1 MEAKRPRAKMEH
13 VDVAIIGGG
22 PAGST
27 AGTFLRKYGKD
38 LKILILERETF
49 PRDHVGESQLPGA
62 SRILDEMGCW
72 DKVEAANFPIKVG
85 ATYRWGQSK
94 ELWDFDFAPLE
105 FFKDEPRPGRYEGIR
120 PSLAFQV
127 DRAIYDKILL
137 DHARELGC
145 DVREGTRVR
154 RIDREGDRVTGL
166 ELESGE
172 QVEARYY
179 LDASGHSGILRRAMG
194 VHAEP
199 ATGLQNIAIWDYWRN
214 ADWAETI
221 GIGGTRVQV
230 MSVGY
235 GWIWFIPLGP
245 DRTSVGLIVPA
256 EYYKTQGFAPAE
268 LYVRALDEDPRI
280 KGLMKNA
287 TSEGRLETTKDWSFL
302 AARHSGENWFLMGE
316 ASGFADPI
324 LAAGMTIT
332 HYSAREAA
340 FTILEGDRGE
350 DLDWL
355 RRVYDERQSTRISSH
370 IRFADY
376 WYSANSQF
384 TDLQDYTAKIAREN
398 GLDLAPEKA
407 WAWLAQGGF
416 IDEDAGASAGSF
428 ALPLF
433 KDLAAYLGDID
444 TQSPV
449 YLNNVFRLN
458 VEGATLDSRP
468 RYREG
473 RVLKGEGYV
482 RNGRLLPLH
491 YPFGFWIEALQA
503 EPDIYQLKKVF
514 KAYLLRI
521 HDERERARVYV
532 QMLPALDAM
541 ISDGWVCAEHDPD
554 QPCFNEQFRYALV
567 RPHAERPDT
576 VPI

>member
-1 MEAKRPRAKMEH
+1 MEH
-13 VDVAIIGGG
+13 VDVAVIGGG

-38 LKILILERETF
+38 LRVLILERETF

-62 SRILDEMGCW
+62 SAVLHEMGCW
-72 DKVEAANFPIKVG
+72 DKVEAADFPIKVG

-105 FFKDEPRPGRYEGIR
+105 FFGDESRPGRYEGIR
-120 PSLAFQV
+120 KSLAFQV

-137 DHARELGC
+137 DHAREFGC
-145 DVREGTRVR
+145 DVREATRVR
-154 RIDREGDRVTGL
+154 RVEREGDRVVGL
-166 ELESGE
+166 ELDSGE
-172 QVEARYY
+172 RVEARYY
-179 LDASGHSGILRRAMG
+179 LDASGHSGILRRVMG

-199 ATGLQNIAIWDYWRN
+199 ATGLQNIAVWNYWRN
-214 ADWAETI
+214 ADWAEEI
-221 GIGGTRVQV
+221 GVGGTRVQV

-245 DRTSVGLIVPA
+245 DRTSVGLVVPA
-256 EYYKTQGFAPAE
+256 AYYKSQDIAPLD
-268 LYVRALDEDPRI
+268 LYRRALSEDPRI
-280 KGLMKNA
+280 AGLMRNA
-287 TSEGRLETTKDWSFL
+287 TSEGKLETTKDWSFL
-302 AARHSGENWFLMGE
+302 AARHSGENWFLAGE

-340 FTILEGDRGE
+340 FTILEAGRGGDLG
-350 DLDWL
+350 WL
-355 RRVYDERQSTRISSH
+355 RRVYDERQSRRIASH

-384 TDLQDYTAKIAREN
+384 TELQDYTAQIAKEN
-398 GLDLAPEKA
+398 GLDLAPDQA

-433 KDLAAYLGDID
+433 KDLAAYLGDLD
-444 TQSPV
+444 AESPV
-449 YLNNVFRLN
+449 YRNNVFRLDLD
-458 VEGATLDSRP
+458 GATLDSRP
-468 RYREG
+468 RYEGG
-473 RVLKGEGYV
+473 RVLRGEGYV
-482 RNGRLLPLH
+482 RNGRLLPTG
-491 YPFGFWIEALQA
+491 YPFGFWIESLKTD
-503 EPDIYQLKKVF
+503 PNIHQLKETF
-514 KAYLLRI
+514 KKYLLRVA
-521 HDERERARVYV
+521 DERERARVYV
-532 QMLPALDAM
+532 QTLPALDAM
-541 ISDGWVCAEHDPD
+541 INDGWVRASHDSA

-567 RPHAERPDT
+567 RPHAGKEPL
-576 VPI
+576 PS